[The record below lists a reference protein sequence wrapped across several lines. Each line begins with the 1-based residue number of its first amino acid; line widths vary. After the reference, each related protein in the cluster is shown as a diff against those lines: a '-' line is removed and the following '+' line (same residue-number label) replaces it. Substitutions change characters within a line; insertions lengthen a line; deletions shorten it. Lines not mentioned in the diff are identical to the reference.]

1 LFEKKCTNRSKHIIT
16 LLLFLVPIMVPKKE
30 ISKQIKYLNKN
41 IITKHFSQTY
51 HRYEIKDVL

>member
-16 LLLFLVPIMVPKKE
+16 LILVPIMVPKKE
-30 ISKQIKYLNKN
+30 ISKQIKYSNKN